1 MTSTRPASVYHPS
14 SPSSR
19 GTTELGGERS
29 GANGYATR
37 RRGFEPLRRGAARG
51 ARGLLAIL
59 GASTVV
65 IAGLALASA
74 APAGATAPRV
84 LAIRFGPDLEVNPV
98 TQSYLNHELD
108 EAARHY
114 DAAVIEL
121 DTPGGLSASLRAI
134 YQKELALKVPV
145 IVYVSPSGAR
155 AASAGVWIA
164 EAGDVLALSPVSNI
178 GSSTPID
185 SSGANIS
192 SDLRRKVIND
202 AAASLR
208 ALAATHERNTAWPV
222 LAVTKASNLT
232 AQQALRMHVID
243 TIAPT
248 LPQLLRQL
256 EGYRT
261 KDTQRPFTLHLAGAE
276 ITTVSP
282 GLFTRFLNTLIDP
295 NLISILF
302 LVGIVGLVFE
312 LFHPGAVLPG
322 AVGAVSLSIALFGF
336 AILPLSWAGL
346 ALVVLGAAL
355 LVIDLHAVTHGVLTV
370 AGLICLGVGL
380 PLLYRNAPPPYHVN
394 TGLVVGL
401 GLAIASFW
409 VFATS
414 KGIAAR
420 RAPVQMGPQ
429 TLVGSRGEMH
439 SDAFAFVNGELWHAH
454 SSDGSQL
461 RPGDPIEIDAVDGLE
476 LAVTPIRD
484 RTTAA
489 QPINAAPTERT

>member
-1 MTSTRPASVYHPS
+1 MRI
-14 SPSSR
+14 R
-19 GTTELGGERS
+19 DRLLMIF
-29 GANGYATR
+29 GALVLVA
-37 RRGFEPLRRGAARG
+37 GAYSF
-51 ARGLLAIL
+51 LA
-59 GASTVV
+59 V
-65 IAGLALASA
+65 
-74 APAGATAPRV
+74 APAAAAAPRV

-98 TQSYLNHELD
+98 TKDYLNHQLD
-108 EAARHY
+108 EAAEHY

-121 DTPGGLSASLRAI
+121 DTPGGLSSSLRSI
-134 YQKELALKVPV
+134 YQKELSLRVPV

-185 SSGANIS
+185 SSGANIA

-208 ALAATHERNTAWPV
+208 SLAATHKRNTSWPV

-243 TIAPT
+243 TIAPN
-248 LPQLLRQL
+248 LPTLLRRL
-256 EGYRT
+256 DGYRT
-261 KDTQRPFTLHLAGAE
+261 QDAQRPFTLHLAGAQ

-282 GLFTRFLNTLIDP
+282 GFFTRFLNTLIDP

-312 LFHPGAVLPG
+312 VLHPGVVLPG
-322 AVGAVSLSIALFGF
+322 ALGAVSLTIALFGF
-336 AILPLSWAGL
+336 SILPLSWAGV

-355 LVIDLHAVTHGVLTV
+355 LVIDLHATTHGALTI

-380 PLLYRNAPPPYHVN
+380 PLLFSNAPAPYRIN
-394 TGLVVGL
+394 TGLVVGI
-401 GLAIASFW
+401 GLSIAAFW
-409 VFATS
+409 AFVTS

-420 RAPVQMGPQ
+420 RRPVTTGPQ
-429 TLVGSRGEMH
+429 TLIGMNGDVRENGLV
-439 SDAFAFVNGELWHAH
+439 FVDGELWHAH
-454 SSDGSQL
+454 TSDGTQL
-461 RPGDPIEIDAVDGLE
+461 LAGEHVEVDALNGLE
-476 LAVTPIRD
+476 LTVTPKR
-484 RTTAA
+484 
-489 QPINAAPTERT
+489 